1 MRNKERTMI
10 VDAEDFLQSAI
21 DLVATV
27 LEVRYEDDEG
37 GVAYDLRV
45 LYAKIND
52 CIDDAREIAY
62 DI

>member
-10 VDAEDFLQSAI
+10 VSAEDFLQSAM

-27 LEVRYEDDEG
+27 LETRYEDDEG

-45 LYAKIND
+45 LYSKIND
-52 CIDDAREIAY
+52 CIDDTREIAY
-62 DI
+62 DL